1 MKKFISICLLILVGL
16 LLVKNLH
23 KENFI
28 SKSTSSDLGKIG
40 TRVFELTQNDDTSN
54 LHQRAYLSDK
64 TVSSIPKIEKNSIGT
79 IQDLLKLSRKTLK
92 SKEETESYQN
102 ALKDKEKI
110 DLAYNIIQTIP
121 SITSNNDFLINQ
133 KMRMDAVL
141 FLTRAIEW
149 LDNPETKYIKES
161 IARLILD
168 DSMSKTQNLNLRKSM
183 AADRIEL
190 FANLKSV
197 DREAAI
203 EIQNKASEK
212 TTKKI
217 IQFANNFYKSSEK

>member
-1 MKKFISICLLILVGL
+1 MKKIISICLLLLVGFFL
-16 LLVKNLH
+16 IKNLY

-28 SKSTSSDLGKIG
+28 SKNMLSDFGKNG
-40 TRVFELTQNDDTSN
+40 TQTLVPTQNSATSG
-54 LHQRAYLSDK
+54 LRQRAYLSDK
-64 TVSSIPKIEKNSIGT
+64 PVPSILKIEKNDIRT
-79 IQDLLKLSRKTLK
+79 IQDLLRLSRKTLK

-121 SITSNNDFLINQ
+121 SITSNDDFLNNQ
-133 KMRMDAVL
+133 KLRMDAVL
-141 FLTRAIEW
+141 FLMRAFEW
-149 LDNPETKYIKES
+149 LDNPQGKYIKETVAS
-161 IARLILD
+161 LILD
-168 DSMSKTQNLNLRKSM
+168 DSISKTQDLKLRKSM

-190 FANLKSV
+190 FANLKYV

-203 EIQNKASEK
+203 DIQNKASEK